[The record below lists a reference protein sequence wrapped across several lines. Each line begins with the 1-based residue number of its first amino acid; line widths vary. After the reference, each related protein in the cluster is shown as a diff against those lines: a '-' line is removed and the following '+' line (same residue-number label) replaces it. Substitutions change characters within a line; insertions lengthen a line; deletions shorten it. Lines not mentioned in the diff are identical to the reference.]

1 MIGFFVRP
9 WEISESGETP
19 GIVKNDGETVT
30 FSELRQRLYE
40 NIVDETLFIARASE
54 NAVSA
59 EWLMD
64 QPIFIRKK
72 YVDAFK
78 KENGKHPSKSIAY
91 GDRTYMDIFN
101 DELCVTKRE
110 FGKVAWW

>member
-1 MIGFFVRP
+1 VQ
-9 WEISESGETP
+9 T
-19 GIVKNDGETVT
+19 DGEIRT

-72 YVDAFK
+72 YVETFK
-78 KENGKHPSKSIAY
+78 KEVK
-91 GDRTYMDIFN
+91 
-101 DELCVTKRE
+101 ERE
-110 FGKVAWW
+110 AKLNKANKGGTRRMG

>member
-78 KENGKHPSKSIAY
+78 KEVKEREAKLNQAAKNKG
-91 GDRTYMDIFN
+91 RTRRM
-101 DELCVTKRE
+101 
-110 FGKVAWW
+110 G